1 MFASLRR
8 WHSPDVRL
16 VPEQD
21 PTDTPPSVPAP
32 RDDVPTEVTS
42 GFGPLKTLLETLSA
56 VNVNTDRDVSLRSLQ
71 QGHT

>member
-8 WHSPDVRL
+8 WHSPDVPS

-21 PTDTPPSVPAP
+21 LIDVSPAVPVP
-32 RDDVPTEVTS
+32 RDDVPRGVTS

-56 VNVNTDRDVSLRSLQ
+56 VNVDPDHDVSLRPLQ
-71 QGHT
+71 QSHA